1 MSNQP
6 RTDQE
11 EKKEKKQAQDQRELT
26 YDPNNPDPFR
36 KRAQL
41 SVSNGIK
48 RKKKDKTG
56 DND

>member
-11 EKKEKKQAQDQRELT
+11 KKKEKKQAQGQGELT

-41 SVSNGIK
+41 AVSNGIK
-48 RKKKDKTG
+48 RKKEE
-56 DND
+56 